1 MQGMHREKAGEW
13 EEREK
18 VNGQCNL
25 SIIKGKHS
33 QKMRAENLESRNM
46 QLMSHH
52 KHISKINQ
60 QRVVCLNKGFFYLIK
75 KGGFKNKKFR
85 ERNIG
90 KFYTRKR
97 TLKLFRRSNVRL
109 TSQSKRKRT
118 DSKIK

>member
-75 KGGFKNKKFR
+75 KGGFKNKKFGK
-85 ERNIG
+85 RNIG
-90 KFYTRKR
+90 KFYPRKR
-97 TLKLFRRSNVRL
+97 KLKLFRRSNVRL
-109 TSQSKRKRT
+109 TCNQRERELIQK
-118 DSKIK
+118 